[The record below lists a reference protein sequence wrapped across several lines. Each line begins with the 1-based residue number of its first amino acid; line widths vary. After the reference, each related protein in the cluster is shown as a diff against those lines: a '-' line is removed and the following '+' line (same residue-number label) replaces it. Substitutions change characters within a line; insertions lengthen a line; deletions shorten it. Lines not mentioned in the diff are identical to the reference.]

1 MTTQTDSYL
10 VLCMEE
16 RDEYDYDKIVN
27 RLFISYDYENNT
39 YVVYGKILVE
49 GENNYEP
56 NNYEPYFF
64 RAARSIDM
72 YQFIKFVVGKNISAS
87 YTLYNYNNVPYDL
100 EQVDYYFMEEN
111 MDKNYELAAYDMINL
126 RKKGFRKIL
135 RTLKNMFNFY

>member
-10 VLCMEE
+10 VLCVEE

-39 YVVYGKILVE
+39 YVVYGRINAE
-49 GENNYEP
+49 GEEAR
-56 NNYEPYFF
+56 EPYFF

-72 YQFIKFVVGKNISAS
+72 YQFIKFVVGKGIPAS

-100 EQVDYYFMEEN
+100 EKVDYEFMEQN
-111 MDKNYELAAYDMINL
+111 MDRHYELSIYDMINL
-126 RKKGFRKIL
+126 KKKGFRKIM
-135 RTLKNMFNFY
+135 RMLKNMYNFY